1 MINAIKQTIKENL
14 EAYYNEKYNVE
25 INFVVEEPKKPEMG
39 DLSVPGFS
47 VCKALK
53 KALPECVEEIKEVL
67 SKIDIIKEIN
77 VLGGFINLRIDKTKL
92 SYDILVEALNK
103 KENYA
108 SDTIGLGKNIVLDYS
123 SPNIAKPFSVGH
135 LRSTIIGNSLKLIY
149 KKLGY
154 NTIGINHLGDWGT
167 QFGKVIVA
175 YKKWGSEEAVKKNSL
190 KELSR
195 IYVKFHEEA
204 KKDQSLDDEA
214 RRVFMELENGNE
226 EYMKLWQW
234 FRDESVKEA
243 MFMYD
248 LLDVSFDSYNG
259 EAFFNDKMD
268 PIVSELEEKNLL
280 KEDNGAM
287 IVDLGEQ
294 MPPAL
299 IKKTGGASLYITR
312 DLAALF
318 YRKKEYNFEKVIYVV
333 GNEQK
338 LHFNQL
344 KAVVD
349 KMGYDFSKDIYHVNF
364 GLVLQNGKKMST
376 RDGKVVTL
384 YEVLQS
390 AIKVAYD
397 QINEKNQDLEDKE
410 EIAKK
415 IGIGAIVFNDL
426 KNHRTLDVE
435 FDLAHMTKFE
445 GQTGPYLQYTVVRIK
460 SILRENKL
468 DLSNITLDVF
478 EKEHYY
484 DIVKTV
490 SQFNQHIRRA
500 AVENAPS
507 VIAKYLLGLAQAFN
521 KFYGLEKIVN
531 EDLTKRNSNL
541 LLLNAVLVVLE
552 EGLRLLGVKT
562 LERM

>member
-1 MINAIKQTIKENL
+1 MINEIKKTIKNNL
-14 EAYYNEKYNVE
+14 EDYFLSKYNTT

-39 DLSVPGFS
+39 DLSVPVFAA
-47 VCKALK
+47 VKTLK
-53 KALPECVEEIKEVL
+53 KPLPECVSEVKEILE
-67 SKIDIIKEIN
+67 KIDIINEIN

-92 SYDILVEALNK
+92 SFDILYKAYTE
-103 KENYA
+103 KEKYGN
-108 SDTIGLGKNIVLDYS
+108 DVIGKDKNIVLDYS

-149 KKLGY
+149 SKLGY

-175 YKKWGSEEAVKKNSL
+175 YKLWGSEEEVKKNSL
-190 KELSR
+190 HELSKL
-195 IYVKFHEEA
+195 YVKFHEEA
-204 KKDQSLDDEA
+204 KKDPSLDDEA
-214 RRVFMELENGNE
+214 RRVFQELENGNE
-226 EYMKLWQW
+226 EYLNLWKW
-234 FRDESVKEA
+234 FRAESVKEA
-243 MFMYD
+243 MFLYD
-248 LLDVSFDSYNG
+248 LLDVKFDSYNG

-268 PIVSELEEKNLL
+268 PIVEELESKGLL
-280 KEDNGAM
+280 KEDQGAQ

-318 YRKKEYNFEKVIYVV
+318 YRKREYNFDKVIYVV

-349 KMGYDFSKDIYHVNF
+349 KMGYDFSDQIYHVNF

-390 AIKVAYD
+390 AIKVAYE
-397 QINEKNQDLEDKE
+397 QINEKNPVLEDKD

-415 IGIGAIVFNDL
+415 IGIGAVVFNDL

-460 SILRENKL
+460 SILRENSLDINDLDLDLFKL
-468 DLSNITLDVF
+468 D
-478 EKEHYY
+478 HYY
-484 DIVKTV
+484 DIVKLIA
-490 SQFNQHIRRA
+490 QFNQTINRA
-500 AVENAPS
+500 AVEFAPS
-507 VIAKYLLGLAQAFN
+507 VIAKYLLNLAQAFN
-521 KFYGLEKIVN
+521 KFYGLERIVN
-531 EDLTKRNSNL
+531 QDVKKKNTNL
-541 LLLNAVLVVLE
+541 LLLNSVLVVLE